1 MIEYC
6 GCQNYR
12 RANVIRGH
20 GNPGTPTPLGE
31 RQRREIPPLSTDD
44 LEHEAT
50 FACPRSAG

>member
-31 RQRREIPPLSTDD
+31 RQQREIPPLSTDD